1 MKSIDVTLAEARRI
15 AGQSVEDRLD
25 GKQAEEAK
33 SVILRLLEETG
44 LDYVHALRLVGAVE
58 NERWNTGFN
67 GGWEGARNLEQIR
80 KGN

>member
-1 MKSIDVTLAEARRI
+1 MSALEIALAEARRI

-44 LDYVHALRLVGAVE
+44 LDYVDGLRLLGAVQ
-58 NERWNTGFN
+58 NERWNSGFN
-67 GGWEGARNLEQIR
+67 GGWNRA
-80 KGN
+80 KGIER